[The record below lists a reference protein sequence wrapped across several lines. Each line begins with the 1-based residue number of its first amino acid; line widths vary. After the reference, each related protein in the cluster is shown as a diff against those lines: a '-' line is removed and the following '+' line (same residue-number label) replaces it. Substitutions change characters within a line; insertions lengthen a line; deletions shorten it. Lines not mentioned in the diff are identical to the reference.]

1 MLLKISIELFF
12 LLWGQNVVDL
22 VLRFQAGQRHR
33 FMLRFHL
40 IDLRFRL
47 RLIEGVAGDQI
58 VHRAAFFKGRTFHIF
73 ALALHDVADLLLLRI
88 GQVQAFKHHVMLTR
102 AAFMMHH
109 HRLAVARRGGGIGGV
124 CQVSRAQSQS
134 RGNKQCSEFL
144 HHSILTLRYSY
155 GALPC

>member
-1 MLLKISIELFF
+1 
-12 LLWGQNVVDL
+12 
-22 VLRFQAGQRHR
+22 
-33 FMLRFHL
+33 MLRFHL

-47 RLIEGVAGDQI
+47 RLIEGVAGDQL

-73 ALALHDVADLLLLRI
+73 ALALHDVADLLLLSI

-124 CQVSRAQSQS
+124 CGLAAPRARVEATNSAVSFFIIQS
-134 RGNKQCSEFL
+134 L
-144 HHSILTLRYSY
+144 LYVILTARCRVDEINFTTLIVN
-155 GALPC
+155 

>member
-1 MLLKISIELFF
+1 
-12 LLWGQNVVDL
+12 
-22 VLRFQAGQRHR
+22 
-33 FMLRFHL
+33 MLRFHL

-58 VHRAAFFKGRTFHIF
+58 VHRAAFFKDGRFIF
-73 ALALHDVADLLLLRI
+73 SRSALQLSSRI
-88 GQVQAFKHHVMLTR
+88 CCFCASVQVQAFKHHVMLTR

-144 HHSILTLRYSY
+144 HHSIPYFTLFLRRVASVDEINFTT
-155 GALPC
+155 LIVN